1 MIVRREY
8 FGNLIW
14 SDNDKGY
21 FIPINKNID
30 NKVSR
35 ILENNDGEFEIIDE
49 LNKMGMENGVK
60 ELKST
65 NKDGLSAPLE
75 YYFDYT
81 NACNLKCTHCYN
93 REYLNCDTMTEEQIE
108 YVINDMYKNG
118 VMRLHLAGGEPT
130 LFPEKLEKYM
140 SVAKKYGIVTSMSS
154 NGTLIS
160 EEIGKI
166 VLRNNVTSFTIS
178 IESAIEEKNAKIRGK
193 DVLEK
198 SIEGI
203 KKIVDFRK
211 KNNGTFNIA
220 IKMSYDVDTSEED
233 FKRMIDLAIKL
244 KVDLL
249 KLINPERCE
258 FHKIG
263 FYSSVSKKYYNV
275 QKIIRKLQKDYKD
288 KLNITVVNSPVNL
301 YCETGLPN
309 VKGCIGGQELISINP
324 DGNVTPCLMNKYD
337 LGNIFKD
344 KSIENIY
351 KSNKIKDYKKYI
363 SDYDCKDCNYHSQC
377 RGGCQ
382 VRKLVEYG
390 KITSID
396 PLCPIKNKQE
406 TKKIVEEKQKY
417 KYFKKINVY
426 HSL

>member
-193 DVLEK
+193 DVLENK
-198 SIEGI
+198 SRFIE
-203 KKIVDFRK
+203 
-211 KNNGTFNIA
+211 T
-220 IKMSYDVDTSEED
+220 
-233 FKRMIDLAIKL
+233 
-244 KVDLL
+244 
-249 KLINPERCE
+249 
-258 FHKIG
+258 HK
-263 FYSSVSKKYYNV
+263 
-275 QKIIRKLQKDYKD
+275 
-288 KLNITVVNSPVNL
+288 P
-301 YCETGLPN
+301 
-309 VKGCIGGQELISINP
+309 
-324 DGNVTPCLMNKYD
+324 
-337 LGNIFKD
+337 
-344 KSIENIY
+344 
-351 KSNKIKDYKKYI
+351 
-363 SDYDCKDCNYHSQC
+363 
-377 RGGCQ
+377 
-382 VRKLVEYG
+382 
-390 KITSID
+390 
-396 PLCPIKNKQE
+396 
-406 TKKIVEEKQKY
+406 
-417 KYFKKINVY
+417 
-426 HSL
+426 

>member
-382 VRKLVEYG
+382 VRKIVETG
-390 KITSID
+390 KIENHD
-396 PLCPIKNKQE
+396 PICPIRNKVE
-406 TKKIVEEKQKY
+406 INTKEKEDDLKLMKIKVL
-417 KYFKKINVY
+417 